1 MSRDER
7 SESGPSGR
15 ERKAWKPLRSDRPGP
30 RAVSESVERLAGRL
44 GAPPVS
50 ALKTVFG
57 DWRAAVGDAIADH
70 AEPVSLTNGVLVVAV
85 DQPGWATQLKLLAP
99 EVMGRLNDRAGDGTV
114 QSLEVRVKGARRR
127 R

>member
-1 MSRDER
+1 MS
-7 SESGPSGR
+7 P
-15 ERKAWKPLRSDRPGP
+15 WKPLRRDRPGP
-30 RAVSESVERLAGRL
+30 RPVGESVERVASRL
-44 GAPPVS
+44 GAPPVA

-57 DWRAAVGDAIADH
+57 DWRDAVGDAVADH
-70 AEPVSLTNGVLVVAV
+70 AEPLSLTDGVLVVAV

-99 EVMGRLNDRAGDGTV
+99 ELIERINDRAGDGTV